1 MGANYTM
8 RDGGS
13 ALTCCSQLL
22 LLHVCW
28 HTSYL
33 YRRLHFSYFCIFK
46 VVDSCWYFTSTGPV
60 VLTYIILL
68 QTASDRARIL
78 KKMVIFHLPNAP
90 LLGMR
95 YIGLVSTAELHLH
108 SSFQGYLTFLNIRI
122 RLSLN
127 SQLPHLPSFCELVS
141 NLIGWFVGTHLIN
154 FLLRR
159 SY

>member
-95 YIGLVSTAELHLH
+95 YIGLVSTAELHFY
-108 SSFQGYLTFLNIRI
+108 SSFQGYLPYLNIWI
-122 RLSLN
+122 RPS
-127 SQLPHLPSFCELVS
+127 LPSCHIFRACVS
-141 NLIGWFVGTHLIN
+141 LFRTWLAGLSEPTWSTFWGTYI
-154 FLLRR
+154 
-159 SY
+159 S